1 MRTGPRDA
9 GQYIKSLIELG
20 ESQYLDFKFEINDAK
35 KIARSFSAFAN
46 TGGGKLLIGV
56 KDNGRIAGIRTDE
69 EVYMAES
76 AAHLFCR
83 PAVNYEVR
91 KWVIEGRVV
100 LEIVIPGSTQRPHY
114 ARNESGEWTAFVR
127 VGDQNLQANRILV
140 DFWKRE
146 GERRGI
152 LLSYGREEKALIG
165 YLSENERITLSGFT
179 RIARTN
185 RSMAEKLLVKLMLM
199 KVILMEITE
208 KAVYYRLA
216 PAVMVDG

>member
-56 KDNGRIAGIRTDE
+56 KDNGRIAGIRTEE

-76 AAHLFCR
+76 AAHLFCK
-83 PAVNYEVR
+83 PAVQYDVR
-91 KWVIEGRVV
+91 KWVVEGRVV
-100 LEIVIPGSTQRPHY
+100 LEIVIPGSTRRPHY

-127 VGDQNLQANRILV
+127 VRDQNLQANRILV

-152 LLSYGREEKALIG
+152 LLSYGREEKALID

-185 RSMAEKLLVKLMLM
+185 RAMAEKLLVKLMLM

-216 PAVMVDG
+216 PSIAAEG

>member
-1 MRTGPRDA
+1 MRTGSRDA
-9 GQYIKSLIELG
+9 GQYIKSLVELG
-20 ESQYLDFKFEINDAK
+20 ESQHLDFKFEINDAK

-56 KDNGRIAGIRTDE
+56 KDNGRIAGIRTEE

-76 AAHLFCR
+76 AAHLFCK
-83 PAVNYEVR
+83 PAVQYEVR
-91 KWVIEGRVV
+91 KWVVEGRVV
-100 LEIVIPGSTQRPHY
+100 LEIVIPGSTGRPHY

-146 GERRGI
+146 GERMGI
-152 LLSYGREEKALIG
+152 LLSYGREEKALIK
-165 YLSENERITLSGFT
+165 YLSENERITLAGFT

-185 RSMAEKLLVKLMLM
+185 RAMAEKLLVKLMLM

-216 PAVMVDG
+216 PAIS

>member
-20 ESQYLDFKFEINDAK
+20 ENQHLDFKFEINDAK

-46 TGGGKLLIGV
+46 TGGGKLLVGV
-56 KDNGRIAGIRTDE
+56 KDNGRIAGIRTE
-69 EVYMAES
+69 EEEYMAES
-76 AAHLFCR
+76 AAHLFCK
-83 PAVNYEVR
+83 PAVHYQLK
-91 KWVIEGRVV
+91 KWIVEGRVV
-100 LEIVIPGSTQRPHY
+100 LEILIPESKRRPHY
-114 ARNESGEWTAFVR
+114 ARNETGEWTAFVR

-140 DFWKRE
+140 DYWKRE
-146 GERRGI
+146 GERMGI
-152 LLSYGREEKALIG
+152 LLSYGRVEKALIG
-165 YLSENERITLSGFT
+165 YLLENERVTLSGFT

-185 RSMAEKLLVKLMLM
+185 RAMAEKLLVKLMLM

-216 PAVMVDG
+216 PEAS